1 MAITKLKKIQN
12 NQDWIG
18 CVEDRLD
25 LIELKEIRKI
35 YRKRKVFKDMYCTA
49 YKYVLK
55 EGYTSPLYT
64 PRLSYLPGT
73 EVEMPRSECHN
84 NPSVNCGPGINVA
97 SNHRVLKDAGG
108 EMGHIKDVYTIID
121 LKVYLKDIVCIP
133 TNSDGKFRVC
143 KVNVLRG

>member
-49 YKYVLK
+49 Y
-55 EGYTSPLYT
+55 
-64 PRLSYLPGT
+64 
-73 EVEMPRSECHN
+73 N
-84 NPSVNCGPGINVA
+84 
-97 SNHRVLKDAGG
+97 
-108 EMGHIKDVYTIID
+108 
-121 LKVYLKDIVCIP
+121 
-133 TNSDGKFRVC
+133 
-143 KVNVLRG
+143 